1 MRRFAFLSRACLLLG
16 LIPIS
21 VQAQGIDSFFDVF
34 FLELGGD
41 NQNWNEVIAG
51 GGSGF
56 DNGAWFPYSAD
67 PSSGAVQQDPWG
79 NVNPVPGWRN
89 QWFYDGRY
97 RPERYKVVDLSF
109 SYALADPTR
118 RGGTD
123 IIINWSTPEWSIVG
137 SANSPPTSN
146 QYIGRATISRETW
159 LEANDTRIL
168 PFNGRYD
175 LRDLGVPFN
184 PEWVSIDVVGY
195 NVRLSSPSLPG
206 SINHYCIPEPTSI
219 ALAFLGA
226 ALLLAAKRN

>member
-1 MRRFAFLSRACLLLG
+1 MKRRNSLFSVCLLVG
-16 LIPIS
+16 LIPMS
-21 VQAQGIDSFFDVF
+21 VPAQGIDSFFDVF
-34 FLELGGD
+34 WLELGGD
-41 NQNWNEVIAG
+41 AQNWNQVTSG

-56 DNGAWFPYSAD
+56 DNGFWFPYPAD
-67 PSSGAVQQDPWG
+67 PSPGAVEQVDPWG

-109 SYALADPTR
+109 TYALADPTQ

-123 IIINWSTPEWSIVG
+123 IVINWSTPEWSIVG

-206 SINHYCIPEPTSI
+206 SINHYCIPEPSSMLLLVGLA
-219 ALAFLGA
+219 ALAFYGR
-226 ALLLAAKRN
+226 K